1 MEILK
6 MGNGRTRQHRPS
18 VIYRIVKRCFD
29 VVVSALM
36 LVLLSPVFLVVALL
50 IHHEDHG
57 PALYRHRR
65 IGKGGQPFDC
75 LKFRS
80 MRIDSA
86 EMMIRFTPEQR
97 AEFAKYHKLKDDPR
111 ITRIGNFL
119 RNSSLD
125 ELPQLWNI
133 LIGQMSFVGPRPITE
148 VELEQYDPKQRE
160 KYESVLPGLT
170 GMWQASGRNNL
181 TFKQRMYYDAYYVDH
196 QSIWLDIKILFK
208 TFSAVLNG
216 EGAA

>member
-1 MEILK
+1 

-36 LVLLSPVFLVVALL
+36 LVLLSPVFLMVALL

-148 VELEQYDPKQRE
+148 VELEQYGSKQRE

>member
-1 MEILK
+1 
-6 MGNGRTRQHRPS
+6 MGNGRMHQHRPS
-18 VIYRIVKRCFD
+18 VIYRIMKRCFD
-29 VVVSALM
+29 IIISALM
-36 LVLLSPVFLVVALL
+36 LVLLSPVFLIVALL

-57 PALYRHRR
+57 PVLYRHRR

-80 MRIDSA
+80 MRIDAA

-148 VELEQYDPKQRE
+148 VELEQYGPKQRA

>member
-1 MEILK
+1 
-6 MGNGRTRQHRPS
+6 MGNGRMHQHRPS

-29 VVVSALM
+29 IVVSALM
-36 LVLLSPVFLVVALL
+36 LVLLSPVFLMVALL

-86 EMMIRFTPEQR
+86 EMMIQFTPEQR

>member
-1 MEILK
+1 

-18 VIYRIVKRCFD
+18 VVYRVVKRCFD
-29 VVVSALM
+29 IVVSALM
-36 LVLLSPVFLVVALL
+36 LVLLSPVFLAVALL

-148 VELEQYDPKQRE
+148 VELEQYGSEQRA
-160 KYESVLPGLT
+160 KYETVLPGLT

>member
-1 MEILK
+1 

-29 VVVSALM
+29 IVVSALM
-36 LVLLSPVFLVVALL
+36 LVLLSPVFLMVALL

-97 AEFAKYHKLKDDPR
+97 AEFAKYHKLKNDPR

-148 VELEQYDPKQRE
+148 VELEQYGSEQRA
-160 KYESVLPGLT
+160 KYETVLPGLT

>member
-1 MEILK
+1 

-29 VVVSALM
+29 IVVSALM

-97 AEFAKYHKLKDDPR
+97 VEFAKYHKLKDDPR

-148 VELEQYDPKQRE
+148 IELEQYGPKQRG

>member
-1 MEILK
+1 

-148 VELEQYDPKQRE
+148 VELEQYGPKQRE

>member
-1 MEILK
+1 
-6 MGNGRTRQHRPS
+6 MGNGRTHQHRPS

-29 VVVSALM
+29 IIVSALM
-36 LVLLSPVFLVVALL
+36 LVLLSPVFLIVALL

-148 VELEQYDPKQRE
+148 VELEQYGPKQRE

>member
-1 MEILK
+1 

-18 VIYRIVKRCFD
+18 VVYRVVKRCFD
-29 VVVSALM
+29 IVVSALM
-36 LVLLSPVFLVVALL
+36 LVLLSPVFLAVALL
-50 IHHEDHG
+50 IRHEDHG

-148 VELEQYDPKQRE
+148 VELEQYGSEQRA
-160 KYESVLPGLT
+160 KYETVLPGLT

>member
-1 MEILK
+1 
-6 MGNGRTRQHRPS
+6 MGNGRMHQHRPS

-29 VVVSALM
+29 IVVSALM
-36 LVLLSPVFLVVALL
+36 LVLLSPVFLMVALL

-148 VELEQYDPKQRE
+148 VELEQYGPKQRE

>member
-1 MEILK
+1 
-6 MGNGRTRQHRPS
+6 MGNGRMRQHRPS
-18 VIYRIVKRCFD
+18 VIYRIMKRCFD
-29 VVVSALM
+29 ITISALM
-36 LVLLSPVFLVVALL
+36 LVLLSPVFLIVALL
-50 IHHEDHG
+50 IHYEDHG

-65 IGKGGQPFDC
+65 IGKGGRPFDC

-148 VELEQYDPKQRE
+148 VELEQYGPKQRA

-196 QSIWLDIKILFK
+196 QGIWLDIKILFK

>member
-1 MEILK
+1 
-6 MGNGRTRQHRPS
+6 MGNGRMRQHRPS
-18 VIYRIVKRCFD
+18 VVYRTVKRCFD
-29 VVVSALM
+29 IVVSALM
-36 LVLLSPVFLVVALL
+36 LVLLSPVFLAVVLL

-148 VELEQYDPKQRE
+148 VELEQYGPKQRE

>member
-1 MEILK
+1 

-29 VVVSALM
+29 IVVSALM

-148 VELEQYDPKQRE
+148 VELEQYGPKQRE

>member
-1 MEILK
+1 

-18 VIYRIVKRCFD
+18 VIYRIMKRCFD

-36 LVLLSPVFLVVALL
+36 LVLLSPVFLMVALL

-148 VELEQYDPKQRE
+148 VELEQYGPKQRE

>member
-1 MEILK
+1 

-29 VVVSALM
+29 IVVSALM
-36 LVLLSPVFLVVALL
+36 LVLLSPVFLMVALL

-97 AEFAKYHKLKDDPR
+97 AEFTKYHKLKDDPR

>member
-1 MEILK
+1 

-18 VIYRIVKRCFD
+18 VIYRVVKRCFD
-29 VVVSALM
+29 IVVSALM
-36 LVLLSPVFLVVALL
+36 LVLLSPVFLAVALL
-50 IHHEDHG
+50 IRHEDHG

-111 ITRIGNFL
+111 ITRIGDFL

-148 VELEQYDPKQRE
+148 VELEQYGSEQRA
-160 KYESVLPGLT
+160 KYETVLPGLT

>member
-1 MEILK
+1 

>member
-1 MEILK
+1 

-29 VVVSALM
+29 IVVSALM

-148 VELEQYDPKQRE
+148 VELEQYGSKQRE

>member
-1 MEILK
+1 
-6 MGNGRTRQHRPS
+6 MGNGRMHQHRPS
-18 VIYRIVKRCFD
+18 VIYRIMKRCFD
-29 VVVSALM
+29 IIISALM
-36 LVLLSPVFLVVALL
+36 LVLLSPVFLIVALL

-57 PALYRHRR
+57 PVLYRHRR

-80 MRIDSA
+80 MRIDAA
-86 EMMIRFTPEQR
+86 EMMIRFTSEQR

-148 VELEQYDPKQRE
+148 VELEQYGPKQRA

>member
-1 MEILK
+1 

-18 VIYRIVKRCFD
+18 VVYRVVKRCFD
-29 VVVSALM
+29 IVVSALM
-36 LVLLSPVFLVVALL
+36 LVLLSPVFLAVALL

-148 VELEQYDPKQRE
+148 VELEQYDPKQRA

>member
-1 MEILK
+1 

-18 VIYRIVKRCFD
+18 VIYRVVKRCFD
-29 VVVSALM
+29 IVVSALM
-36 LVLLSPVFLVVALL
+36 LVLLSPVFLAVALL

-111 ITRIGNFL
+111 ITR
-119 RNSSLD
+119 
-125 ELPQLWNI
+125 
-133 LIGQMSFVGPRPITE
+133 PITE
-148 VELEQYDPKQRE
+148 VELEQYDPKQRA

>member
-1 MEILK
+1 

-18 VIYRIVKRCFD
+18 VIYRVVKRCFD
-29 VVVSALM
+29 IVVSALM
-36 LVLLSPVFLVVALL
+36 LVLLSPVFLAVALL

-148 VELEQYDPKQRE
+148 VELEQYDPKQRA

>member
-1 MEILK
+1 
-6 MGNGRTRQHRPS
+6 MGNGRMHQHRPS

-29 VVVSALM
+29 IVVSALM
-36 LVLLSPVFLVVALL
+36 LVLLSPVFLMVALL

>member
-1 MEILK
+1 
-6 MGNGRTRQHRPS
+6 MGNGRTRQQRPS
-18 VIYRIVKRCFD
+18 VIYRVVKRCFD
-29 VVVSALM
+29 IVVSALM
-36 LVLLSPVFLVVALL
+36 LVLLSPVFLVVVLL

-148 VELEQYDPKQRE
+148 VELEQYGPKQRE

>member
-1 MEILK
+1 

-18 VIYRIVKRCFD
+18 VIYRIMKRCFD

-36 LVLLSPVFLVVALL
+36 LVLLSPVFLMVALL

-148 VELEQYDPKQRE
+148 VELEQYGSKQRE

>member
-1 MEILK
+1 

-29 VVVSALM
+29 IVVSALM

-148 VELEQYDPKQRE
+148 VELEQYGSKQRE

-196 QSIWLDIKILFK
+196 QSIWLD
-208 TFSAVLNG
+208 
-216 EGAA
+216 

>member
-1 MEILK
+1 

-29 VVVSALM
+29 IVVSALM

>member
-1 MEILK
+1 

-29 VVVSALM
+29 IVVSALM
-36 LVLLSPVFLVVALL
+36 LVLLSPVFLMVALL

>member
-1 MEILK
+1 

-18 VIYRIVKRCFD
+18 VVYRVVKRCFD
-29 VVVSALM
+29 IVVSALM
-36 LVLLSPVFLVVALL
+36 LVLLSPVFLAVALL
-50 IHHEDHG
+50 IRHEDHG

-148 VELEQYDPKQRE
+148 VELEQYDPKQRA

>member
-1 MEILK
+1 

-18 VIYRIVKRCFD
+18 VIYRVVKRCFD
-29 VVVSALM
+29 IVVSALM
-36 LVLLSPVFLVVALL
+36 LVLLSPVFLAVALL
-50 IHHEDHG
+50 IRHEDHG

-148 VELEQYDPKQRE
+148 VELEQYGSEQRA
-160 KYESVLPGLT
+160 KYETVLPGLT

>member
-1 MEILK
+1 

-18 VIYRIVKRCFD
+18 VIYRVVKRCFD
-29 VVVSALM
+29 IVVSALM
-36 LVLLSPVFLVVALL
+36 LVLLSPVFLAVALL

-133 LIGQMSFVGPRPITE
+133 LVGQMSFVGPRPITE
-148 VELEQYDPKQRE
+148 VELEQYDPKQRA

>member
-1 MEILK
+1 

-18 VIYRIVKRCFD
+18 VIYRIMKRCFD

-36 LVLLSPVFLVVALL
+36 LVLLSPVFLMVALL

>member
-1 MEILK
+1 
-6 MGNGRTRQHRPS
+6 MGNGRMHQHRPS
-18 VIYRIVKRCFD
+18 VIYRIMKRCFD
-29 VVVSALM
+29 IIISALM
-36 LVLLSPVFLVVALL
+36 LVLLSPVFLIVALL

-57 PALYRHRR
+57 PVLYRHRR

-80 MRIDSA
+80 MRIDAA

-97 AEFAKYHKLKDDPR
+97 AEFAKYHKLKNDPR

-148 VELEQYDPKQRE
+148 VELEQYGPKQRA

>member
-1 MEILK
+1 

-36 LVLLSPVFLVVALL
+36 LVLLSPVFLMVALL

-148 VELEQYDPKQRE
+148 VELEQYGPKQRE

>member
-1 MEILK
+1 MEIFK

-29 VVVSALM
+29 IVVSALM
-36 LVLLSPVFLVVALL
+36 LVLLSPVFLMVALL

>member
-1 MEILK
+1 

-29 VVVSALM
+29 IVVSALM

-148 VELEQYDPKQRE
+148 VELEQYGSKQRE

-196 QSIWLDIKILFK
+196 QSIWLDKILFK